1 MPLPPKDTP
10 PGRPPMDPASG
21 VRQIKLQPHQM
32 TEPLTPADDVFVL
45 AHLGVP
51 RVDLPTWRLTIDGL
65 IDKPATFDLVALKRR
80 PKVTIEAVHNCCG
93 SPLEPT
99 VPTRRVVNVRWGGI
113 DLAELLAECGVA
125 PRAKFLWSYGLDGGD
140 FAGNAVDW
148 FVKDMPLARL
158 DLGGVLLAYELN
170 DAPLPAEHG
179 FPLRLVVPG
188 YYGTNSVKWLW
199 RLHLAEHRAENLF
212 TTKLYNDPIAAD
224 DVAAGQPPQR
234 PVWAIAPDAVIVTP
248 APGAVLALDAP
259 TEVSGWAW
267 SFRGIAAVEISADD
281 GESFRRAN
289 LQERRGWAWQRFSLS
304 WQPSARGDVR
314 LSARAVEAGGAAQPD
329 SGARNAMHS
338 VRVTVR

>member
-1 MPLPPKDTP
+1 MPLPPKDAP

-21 VRQIKLQPHQM
+21 VRHIKLQPHEM
-32 TEPLTPADDVFVL
+32 TEPLTPADDIFVL

-51 RVDLPTWRLTIDGL
+51 RVDPPSWRLTIDGL
-65 IDKPATFDLVALKRR
+65 IDKPATFDLAALKRR
-80 PKVTIEAVHNCCG
+80 PKVTLEAVHNCCG

-99 VPTRRVVNVRWGGI
+99 VPTRRVVNVRWGGV
-113 DLAELLAECGVA
+113 DVAELLAECGVA

-212 TTKLYNDPIAAD
+212 TTKLYNDPIPAD

-248 APGAVLALDAP
+248 GPNAVLALDAP
-259 TEVSGWAW
+259 TEISGWAW
-267 SFRGIAAVEISADD
+267 SFRGIAAVEVSADD
-281 GESFRRAN
+281 GESFRRAT

-304 WQPSARGDVR
+304 WQPASRGETQ
-314 LSARAVEAGGAAQPD
+314 LLARAVEAGGSAQPR

-338 VRVTVR
+338 VQVMVR